1 MLALVNNT
9 GQFAK
14 EGKEANSMF
23 EGLKLKIIGL
33 GALVGGLLGLLIAA
47 KPAITT
53 AATRGL
59 TSAIDKKGIVA
70 GMKQLAL
77 GGALGAGAGATI
89 GAVGSMAT
97 TKVENFEGVPF
108 TRKGVLDDQIP
119 GTFVMPAFGDNAY
132 ISGDKRAQNEIDMR
146 ADVYTKEQR
155 KNTDAVVESKVE
167 IVSAVKQ
174 LSQQMNTLR
183 QAVNNITRK

>member
-33 GALVGGLLGLLIAA
+33 GALLGGLLGLLVAA

-77 GGALGAGAGATI
+77 GGALGSAAGATI
-89 GAVGSMAT
+89 GAVAGAAT
-97 TKVENFEGVPF
+97 RVENFEAV
-108 TRKGVLDDQIP
+108 TKKGVLDDQIP
-119 GTFVMPAFGDNAY
+119 GKFVMPAFGDNVFV
-132 ISGDKRAQNEIDMR
+132 SGDKRAQDEIDMR

-155 KNTDAVVESKVE
+155 KNTDAVVDSKVE
-167 IVSAVKQ
+167 IVGAVKQ
-174 LSQQMNTLR
+174 LGQQMQSLR